1 MGIEAMAAES
11 SSPSRPRSALSPGY
25 QASGYQ
31 VLGYQV
37 LGHLGATLALAAT
50 IASAATVA
58 SVTAVGA
65 VRAQEK
71 GYGQTISGPQQ
82 ERELDYGTGT
92 NRGGSVLDSANPIDL
107 MNKLRKATSMDDAT
121 PPGDAVDAA
130 LRDFHSPPAAPASAS
145 PAVMVKGP

>member
-1 MGIEAMAAES
+1 MAAD
-11 SSPSRPRSALSPGY
+11 SPPLPRPLSASALGSKALGC
-25 QASGYQ
+25 QS
-31 VLGYQV
+31 LGYF
-37 LGHLGATLALAAT
+37 GATLALAAG
-50 IASAATVA
+50 VA
-58 SVTAVGA
+58 SVVGVASVAGVGA
-65 VRAQEK
+65 ARAQEK
-71 GYGQTISGPQQ
+71 GYGQTISSPQQ

-107 MNKLRKATSMDDAT
+107 MNKLRKATAMDDAT

>member
-1 MGIEAMAAES
+1 MAADS
-11 SSPSRPRSALSPGY
+11 SSLPSPRPMKDLGY
-25 QASGYQ
+25 QA
-31 VLGYQV
+31 LGYFGV
-37 LGHLGATLALAAT
+37 TLALAAG
-50 IASAATVA
+50 VA
-58 SVTAVGA
+58 SVAGIASLAGVGA
-65 VRAQEK
+65 ARAQEK
-71 GYGQTISGPQQ
+71 GYGQTISSPQQ

-107 MNKLRKATSMDDAT
+107 MNKLRKATAMDDAT

>member
-1 MGIEAMAAES
+1 MK
-11 SSPSRPRSALSPGY
+11 ALGCNLLRY
-25 QASGYQ
+25 
-31 VLGYQV
+31 
-37 LGHLGATLALAAT
+37 LGATLALAAG
-50 IASAATVA
+50 VA
-58 SVTAVGA
+58 SVVGVASVAGVGA
-65 VRAQEK
+65 ARAQEK
-71 GYGQTISGPQQ
+71 GYGQTISSPQQ

-107 MNKLRKATSMDDAT
+107 MNKLRKATAMDDAT